1 MKTRRSYIHL
11 SKYHPWENPYL
22 LKSVLL
28 VYSNRCISLCETRE
42 ILERAPP
49 YHKDDTTEY
58 SVSMLWLGR
67 MHNSSQL
74 SFDTLKNLCGTQDVR
89 CYATEEQPSVG
100 VINIWGVHF
109 VSLSLCQSKCILEVM
124 DYLSKWMKHFLCCGW
139 LEEFKEDDSGNHI
152 SLLWISKSHV
162 W

>member
-11 SKYHPWENPYL
+11 SKYHTWENPYQ

-28 VYSNRCISLCETRE
+28 VYSNRCIPLCETRE

-100 VINIWGVHF
+100 SNRHMGSSLRESFPISEQVHLGDHGLF
-109 VSLSLCQSKCILEVM
+109 VQM
-124 DYLSKWMKHFLCCGW
+124 DEALPMLRPTR
-139 LEEFKEDDSGNHI
+139 I
-152 SLLWISKSHV
+152 IQRR
-162 W
+162 

>member
-100 VINIWGVHF
+100 SNQHMGS
-109 VSLSLCQSKCILEVM
+109 SLRESFHMSEQLHLEVHGLFVQM
-124 DYLSKWMKHFLCCGW
+124 VEALPVLRPTQ
-139 LEEFKEDDSGNHI
+139 
-152 SLLWISKSHV
+152 
-162 W
+162 